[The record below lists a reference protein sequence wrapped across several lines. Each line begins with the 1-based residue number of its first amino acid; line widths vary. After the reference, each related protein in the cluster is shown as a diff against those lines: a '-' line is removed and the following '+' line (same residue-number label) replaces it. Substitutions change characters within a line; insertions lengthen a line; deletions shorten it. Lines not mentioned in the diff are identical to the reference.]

1 MREKNEVADEVYAA
15 QSGVAFSFDFEE
27 NLSKIF
33 HQILVIT
40 GDRDKIVPMENSV
53 NLAAKLPNAKLM
65 RNAKIIGTGIAIPEK
80 FLTNA
85 DLSAML
91 GEDISDFVVN
101 NLGIEK
107 RHVLDDDKSAAD
119 IATEAAENA
128 LKNADVSAEDLDLII
143 VATDTPEYLS
153 PGTSVVVQHRIG
165 AKNAGTFDINCACA
179 GFVTAMDTAC
189 KYIAADLQY
198 KNILVIGVY
207 AMTKFLDWTE
217 KKTATIFA
225 DGAGAVLLQADESGE
240 YGLLASKLK
249 AMGEYHDFL
258 GIFAGG
264 SKMPVTPEVL
274 QKAYFT
280 KVRFA
285 KRMPPEINFE
295 GWQQIV
301 HELLEKADL
310 TLEKVD
316 LFLWTQ
322 VNLSTIRQVMAALNQ
337 PMEKTHVI
345 MQKWGYTG
353 SACIP
358 MVLHD
363 AIENGKLK
371 RGDTIVLCASGGGV
385 NMAAMVFRY

>member
-1 MREKNEVADEVYAA
+1 
-15 QSGVAFSFDFEE
+15 
-27 NLSKIF
+27 
-33 HQILVIT
+33 
-40 GDRDKIVPMENSV
+40 
-53 NLAAKLPNAKLM
+53 M
-65 RNAKIIGTGIAIPEK
+65 RNAKIIGSGVAIPEK
-80 FLTNA
+80 VVTNA

-91 GEDISDFVVN
+91 GEDITDFVVN
-101 NLGIEK
+101 NLGIEE
-107 RHVLDDDKSAAD
+107 RHVLAEDESSAD
-119 IATEAAENA
+119 IASEAAKNA
-128 LKNADVSAEDLDLII
+128 LRDAGISAEDLDLII

-165 AKNAGTFDINCACA
+165 AKNAGTFDTNCACA
-179 GFVTAMDTAC
+179 GFVTAFDTAC
-189 KYIAADLQY
+189 KYIIADKHY

-225 DGAGAVLLQADESGE
+225 DGAGAIVLQSIDNNESG
-240 YGLLASKLK
+240 LLTSKLK
-249 AMGEYHDFL
+249 AMGEYNDYL

-264 SKMPVTPEVL
+264 SKTPITAEVL
-274 QKAYFT
+274 ENGYYN

-285 KRMPPEINFE
+285 KRTPPEINFE
-295 GWQQIV
+295 GWQRIV
-301 HELLEKADL
+301 KELLQRIDL
-310 TLEKVD
+310 TLEDVN

-322 VNLSTIRQVMAALNQ
+322 VNLSTIKQVMTALNQ
-337 PMEKTHVI
+337 PFEKTHTI

-363 AIENGKLK
+363 ALSQGKLK
-371 RGDTIVLCASGGGV
+371 RGDMIVFCASGGGI